1 MNRLFSVLAILLTLA
16 LVPACLNAA
25 EPVQHDLRIALY
37 PGEHRF
43 TAKDM
48 VTVPGNLLPEFRFLL
63 HHGLAPTTPTPGAR
77 LVKETARS
85 GRVPLESFKVTLP
98 AGQNRFMLEYGGS
111 IHHPLEAYGKEQA
124 RGFKQTPGMIFGEGV
139 YLAGSSFW
147 YPNFHEGLVTFT
159 LQVQLPP
166 EWDAVSQGVRT
177 LHDRQGDKTLVRWE
191 SPEPQEEIYVVAAAF
206 TEYSQA
212 AGGVDAMVFLR
223 TPDQE
228 LASKYLD
235 ATVRYLAMYEE
246 LIGPYPYKKFALVE
260 NFWETGFGMASFTLL
275 GPKIIRFPFIL
286 HSSYPHEILH
296 NWWGNSVF
304 PDYRKGNWAEGLT
317 AYLSDHLIKEMRG
330 NGVDYRQQTLQK
342 YTDYVLKGRDFPLS
356 QFHSRHSSSSEAVG
370 YGKSL
375 MFFHMLRQQVG
386 DRTFVQALQDFYQKN
401 KFQFASFDDLRQSF
415 EGVSGKEMNVYFDQ
429 WLTRTGAPELKV
441 SKAKSRTD
449 AEGFLLTAVL
459 EQSQPEGVYP
469 LRIPVAV
476 TMEGQDRAFQTVIAM
491 EKRRL
496 DLKLHLPARPLRLDV
511 DPEFDLFRRLD
522 RDEIPPALT
531 QTFGAKKMLILLP
544 SSSGRSLLHAYR
556 EFSQSLAHSGPDE
569 VEVKLDTEVKLLPS
583 DRAVILL
590 GWQNNFL
597 SELASALSEYDV
609 AIKQNELHIGPRKIQ
624 RQNHSVVLTARLP
637 KNKDLSLTW
646 VAADLPDALPGLG
659 RKLPHY
665 HKYSYLGFQGPEPTN
680 IAKGRWPALDT
691 PMTTFV
697 AREDGAT
704 QRVERAKVTRREPL
718 ASLPVVFS
726 KKRMLETVR
735 FLSSEELRGR
745 SLGTEEL
752 DRAARFIAGKF
763 QEAGLEPAGD
773 SEGSYFQ
780 TWEDQSGTPER
791 RVNLRNVV
799 GIIPGRNSEGRAQSV
814 VVGAH
819 YDHLGLGWP
828 DVREEN
834 RGKIHH
840 GADDNASGVA
850 VLLELAQVLGKSL
863 KPNSTV
869 VFVAFTGEESGR
881 KGSKYFVA
889 TQKRFPSEQTLGML
903 NLDTV
908 GRLEEKKLLVL
919 GAGSAREWVHIFRG
933 AGYVTGVGV
942 ETVSKELDSSDQKS
956 FQEAG
961 IPAVQLF
968 TGPHLDYHRP
978 TDTADKIDP
987 EGLLK
992 VASVAKEVIEYL
1004 AKREEPLTNT
1014 LKPDG
1019 HVESAPKKTR
1029 KVSLGI
1035 IPDFAY
1041 GGEGCRLS
1049 GVVPGSPAESSGLRE
1064 GDVVVRIGSNAVH
1077 NLRDLSNVLKS
1088 LKPGDRIS
1096 ITFLRADK
1104 EMKAE
1109 AEVVVR

>member
-1 MNRLFSVLAILLTLA
+1 MNRLFSAIAILLTLA
-16 LVPACLNAA
+16 LAPVYLNAA
-25 EPVQHDLRIALY
+25 EPVQHDLRIVLY
-37 PGEHRF
+37 PGENRF

-48 VTVPGNLLPEFRFLL
+48 VTVPGDVLSELRFLL
-63 HHGLAPTTPTPGAR
+63 HRGLAPTTPTPGVR
-77 LVKETARS
+77 LVKETEKSRPI
-85 GRVPLESFKVTLP
+85 PLESFRIILP
-98 AGQNRFMLEYGGS
+98 PGQNRFILEYGGT
-111 IHHPLEAYGKEQA
+111 IHHPLEAYGTEQA
-124 RGFKQTPGMIFGEGV
+124 RGFQRTPGLIFEEGV
-139 YLAGSSFW
+139 YLSGSSFW
-147 YPNFHEGLVTFT
+147 YPSFHEGLLTFS
-159 LQVQLPP
+159 LRVQLPP

-177 LHDRQGDKTLVRWE
+177 LHDRTGDKTLVRWE
-191 SPEPQEEIYVVAAAF
+191 SPEPQEEIYIVAAPF
-206 TEYSQA
+206 TEYA
-212 AGGVDAMVFLR
+212 RTADGVDAMVFLR

-235 ATVRYLAMYEE
+235 ATVRYLALYEE

-296 NWWGNSVF
+296 NWWGNGVF

-330 NGVDYRQQTLQK
+330 NGVAYRQQTLQK

-386 DRTFVQALQDFYQKN
+386 DTIFVQALQDFYQKN

-415 EGVSGKEMNVYFDQ
+415 EGASGKEMNDYFDQ

-441 SKAKSRTD
+441 SRARSRTD
-449 AEGFLLTAVL
+449 GTGFVLTAVL
-459 EQSQPEGVYP
+459 EQAQPEGVYP

-476 TMEGQDRAFQTVIAM
+476 TMEGQARSLQSVIAM
-491 EKRRL
+491 DKRRL
-496 DLKLHLPARPLRLDV
+496 ELKLHLPARPLRLDV
-511 DPEFDLFRRLD
+511 DPEFDLFRRLS

-531 QTFGAKKMLILLP
+531 QAFGAKKMLILLP
-544 SSSGRSLLHAYR
+544 SSSSRSLLHAYR
-556 EFSQSLAHSGPDE
+556 KLSQSLTQSGPDE
-569 VEVKLDTEVKLLPS
+569 VEVKLDSEVKRLPS
-583 DRAVILL
+583 DRAVVLL
-590 GWQNNFL
+590 GWQNLFL
-597 SELASALSEYDV
+597 SEIASALSDYDV
-609 AIKQNELHIGPRKIQ
+609 AIKQNELYIGPRKIL
-624 RQNHSVVLTARLP
+624 RENHSVVLTARLP

-646 VAADLPDALPGLG
+646 VAADLPEALPGLG

-680 IAKGRWPALDT
+680 VAKGRWPALDT
-691 PMTTFV
+691 PMTTLV
-697 AREDGAT
+697 AREDGAM
-704 QRVERAKVTRREPL
+704 QRVERAKLTRREPL
-718 ASLPVVFS
+718 ASLPVAFS
-726 KKRMLETVR
+726 KKRMLETIR
-735 FLSSEELRGR
+735 FLSSDEFRGR
-745 SLGTEEL
+745 GLGTEEL
-752 DRAARFIAGKF
+752 DRAAQYIAGKF

-773 SEGSYFQ
+773 SKGSYFQ
-780 TWEDQSGTPER
+780 TWKDQIGTPGR

-799 GIIPGRNSEGRAQSV
+799 GIIPGQNPERKIQSV

-828 DVREEN
+828 DVLKEHI
-834 RGKIHH
+834 GKTHH

-850 VLLELAQVLGKSL
+850 VLLELARVLGKNA

-869 VFVAFTGEESGR
+869 IFVAFTGEEAGR

-889 TQKRFPSEQTLGML
+889 NQKSYPWAQSLGML

-908 GRLEEKKLLVL
+908 GRLGEKKLLVL
-919 GAGSAREWVHIFRG
+919 GAGSAREWIHIFRG

-942 ETVSKELDSSDQKS
+942 ETVSQELDSSDQKS

-961 IPAVQLF
+961 VPAVQLF
-968 TGPHLDYHRP
+968 SGPHLDYHRP
-978 TDTADKIDP
+978 TDTVDKIDP

-1014 LKPDG
+1014 LKPDS

-1041 GGEGCRLS
+1041 SGDGCRLS
-1049 GVVPGSPAESSGLRE
+1049 GVVPGAPAESSGLRE
-1064 GDVVVRIGSNAVH
+1064 GDVIVRIGSDGVH
-1077 NLRDLSNVLKS
+1077 NLRDLADILKS
-1088 LKPGDRIS
+1088 RNPGDRIS
-1096 ITFLRADK
+1096 ITFLRQGKEITVEADL
-1104 EMKAE
+1104 AG
-1109 AEVVVR
+1109 R

>member
-1 MNRLFSVLAILLTLA
+1 MKRLVSAIAILLTLA
-16 LVPACLNAA
+16 LVPVYLNAA
-25 EPVQHDLRIALY
+25 EPVQHDLRIAIY

-48 VTVPGNLLPEFRFLL
+48 VTVPGDLLPELRFLL
-63 HHGLAPTTPTPGAR
+63 HHGLDPTTPTPGVR

-85 GRVPLESFKVTLP
+85 GPVPLEAFKVALP
-98 AGQNRFMLEYGGS
+98 AGQNRFILEYGGS
-111 IHHPLEAYGKEQA
+111 IYHPLEAYGKEQA

-177 LHDRQGDKTLVRWE
+177 LHDRKGDKTLVWWE
-191 SPEPQEEIYVVAAAF
+191 SPEPQEEIYIVAAAF
-206 TEYSQA
+206 TEYSKA
-212 AGGVDAMVFLR
+212 AGAVDAMVFLR
-223 TPDQE
+223 TPDEE

-296 NWWGNSVF
+296 NWWGNGVF

-330 NGVDYRQQTLQK
+330 NGVAYRQQTLQK

-386 DRTFVQALQDFYQKN
+386 DRIFVQALQDFYQKN

-441 SKAKSRTD
+441 SKAKYRTD
-449 AEGFLLTAVL
+449 ADGFVLTAVL
-459 EQSQPEGVYP
+459 EQAQPEGVYP

-496 DLKLHLPARPLRLDV
+496 ELKLHLPARPLRLDV

-544 SSSGRSLLHAYR
+544 SSTGKSLLHAYR
-556 EFSQSLAHSGPDE
+556 ELSQSLAHSGPDE

-597 SELASALSEYDV
+597 SEIASALSEYDV

-624 RQNHSVVLTARLP
+624 RHNHSVVLTARLP

-646 VAADLPDALPGLG
+646 VAADLPEALPGLG

-704 QRVERAKVTRREPL
+704 QRVERAKLTRREPL

-745 SLGTEEL
+745 GLGTEEL

-763 QEAGLEPAGD
+763 QEAGLKPAGD

-799 GIIPGRNSEGRAQSV
+799 GIIPGRNPEGRAQSV

-828 DVREEN
+828 DVREEH
-834 RGKIHH
+834 RGKIHP

-850 VLLELAQVLGKSL
+850 VLLELARVLGKSL
-863 KPNSTV
+863 KPHSTV
-869 VFVAFTGEESGR
+869 VFVAFTGEEAGR

-889 TQKRFPSEQTLGML
+889 NQKRFPSEQTLGML

-961 IPAVQLF
+961 VPAVQLF
-968 TGPHLDYHRP
+968 AGPHLDYHRP
-978 TDTADKIDP
+978 TDTVDKIDP

-1014 LKPDG
+1014 LKPDS

-1088 LKPGDRIS
+1088 LNPGDRIS

-1104 EMKAE
+1104 EMTAE
-1109 AEVVVR
+1109 AAVVVR

>member
-1 MNRLFSVLAILLTLA
+1 MKRLVSAIAILLTLA
-16 LVPACLNAA
+16 LVPVYLNAA
-25 EPVQHDLRIALY
+25 EPVQHDLRIAVY

-43 TAKDM
+43 IARDM
-48 VTVPGNLLPEFRFLL
+48 VTVPGDLLSDLRFLL
-63 HHGLAPTTPTPGAR
+63 HHGLDPTTPTPGVR

-85 GRVPLESFKVTLP
+85 GPVPLESFQVTLP
-98 AGQNRFMLEYGGS
+98 AGQNRFILEYGGT

-177 LHDRQGDKTLVRWE
+177 LHDRKGDKTLVRWE
-191 SPEPQEEIYVVAAAF
+191 SPEPQEEIYIVAAAF
-206 TEYSQA
+206 TEYSKA

-223 TPDQE
+223 TPDEE

-296 NWWGNSVF
+296 NWWGNGVF

-330 NGVDYRQQTLQK
+330 NGVAYRQQTLQK
-342 YTDYVLKGRDFPLS
+342 YTNYVLKGRDFPLS

-375 MFFHMLRQQVG
+375 MFFHMLRRQVG
-386 DRTFVQALQDFYQKN
+386 DRIFVQALQDFYQKN

-441 SKAKSRTD
+441 SKAKYRTD
-449 AEGFLLTAVL
+449 ADGFVLTAVL
-459 EQSQPEGVYP
+459 EQAQPEGVYP

-476 TMEGQDRAFQTVIAM
+476 TMEGKDRAFQTVIAM

-496 DLKLHLPARPLRLDV
+496 ELKLHLPAKPLRLDV

-556 EFSQSLAHSGPDE
+556 ELSQSLAHSGPDE

-597 SELASALSEYDV
+597 SEIASALSEYNV
-609 AIKQNELHIGPRKIQ
+609 AIKQNELHIGLRKIQ
-624 RQNHSVVLTARLP
+624 RHNHSVVLTARLP

-646 VAADLPDALPGLG
+646 VATDLPEALPGLG

-704 QRVERAKVTRREPL
+704 QRVERAKLARREPL

-745 SLGTEEL
+745 GLGTEEL

-799 GIIPGRNSEGRAQSV
+799 GIIPGRNPEGRAQSV
-814 VVGAH
+814 FVGAH

-828 DVREEN
+828 DGREEH
-834 RGKIHH
+834 RGKIHP

-869 VFVAFTGEESGR
+869 VFVAFTGEEAGR

-942 ETVSKELDSSDQKS
+942 ETVSKELDSSDQQS

-961 IPAVQLF
+961 VPAVQLF

-978 TDTADKIDP
+978 TDTVDKIDP

-1004 AKREEPLTNT
+1004 AKREKPLTNT
-1014 LKPDG
+1014 LKPSR
-1019 HVESAPKKTR
+1019 HVESTPKKTR

-1077 NLRDLSNVLKS
+1077 NLKDLSNVLKS
-1088 LKPGDRIS
+1088 LNPGDRIS

-1104 EMKAE
+1104 EMTVE
-1109 AEVVVR
+1109 TEVVVR